1 MLNVSKLKNYKCL
14 IIYPPNQLMDIET
27 PRPDGSLGP
36 LYLASALEKIGIE
49 VDVLDASVGSKEFTL
64 EETFHRRIRQGN
76 GLIRIGMNFNEIAD
90 YVQKNNYK
98 IVAISSNFTPQ
109 TNMALKTAEAI
120 KEKNNEIKIFAGGIN
135 ARNLL
140 NRFLKTGNFDGICLS
155 EGEIIFP
162 KMILAVINNYS
173 LAKIPGTASVDK
185 NGKIITNPVDQSCFP
200 KTLDDLQMPKWD
212 SLPFEKYEKIAS
224 PHGVNVNDRGAER
237 YAPIMTSR
245 GCPFKCAYCHI
256 SEEKNNSA
264 IFGDI
269 GSLRTHSIER
279 VIKEIDYLISLKV
292 KKLFFE
298 DDSLLAHKD
307 RVKTIFKKVRNKK
320 LSIANVNGVNLVHF
334 FNTKNRDG
342 WINGKFDIDT
352 EYLEILKDSGFDQI
366 VFPVESASK
375 RILKLYATNKVNL
388 DRMNLFS
395 LMKTMSDIGIQAP
408 VNMMIGFPDETEQEI
423 NLSIDFAKKL
433 MDYGA
438 PYVTFFIPIPFPGSS
453 LYNIAIN
460 GDYLNKDFDPDKMNW
475 KNPVMKN
482 TTVKPERLI
491 EIRDRANKE
500 VNTKEHLKKRLINS
514 AGHRFAEQI
523 N

>member
-1 MLNVSKLKNYKCL
+1 MNKSKKHFKCL

-36 LYLASALEKIGIE
+36 LYLAAVLDSIGIE
-49 VDVLDASVGSKEFTL
+49 TDVLDASVGSDDFSLKD
-64 EETFHRRIRQGN
+64 TFYRRIRQGN

-90 YVQKNNYK
+90 HVQKKHYNF
-98 IVAISSNFTPQ
+98 VAISSNFTPQ
-109 TNMALKTAEAI
+109 TNMAFKTAEAI
-120 KEKNNEIKIFAGGIN
+120 KEKNNEIKIFAGGVN
-135 ARNLL
+135 ARNLSQ
-140 NRFLKTGNFDGICLS
+140 RFLKTGNFDGICLS
-155 EGEIIFP
+155 EGEKIFP
-162 KMILAVINNYS
+162 KMILASINNYS
-173 LAKIPGTASVDK
+173 ISKIPGTASINED
-185 NGKIITNPVDQSCFP
+185 GKIITNPVDKTCFP
-200 KTLDDLQMPKWD
+200 KLLDDIPMPKWI
-212 SLPFEKYEKIAS
+212 SLPFQKYEKIAS
-224 PHGVNVNDRGAER
+224 PHGVNISDRGAER

-256 SEEKNNSA
+256 SEEKNNSST
-264 IFGDI
+264 FGDI
-269 GSLRTHSIER
+269 GNLRVHSIER
-279 VIKEIDYLISLKV
+279 VIEEIDYLISLKV

-298 DDSLLAHKD
+298 DDSLLAHKK
-307 RVKTIFKKVRNKK
+307 RVKTIFTKVKDRK

-334 FNTKNRDG
+334 FNTKDRSG
-342 WINGKFDIDT
+342 WKDGKFNIDN
-352 EYLEILKDSGFDQI
+352 EYLRILKDSGFDQI

-375 RILKLYATNKVNL
+375 RILKLYATNKINL
-388 DRMNLFS
+388 DRMDLFS
-395 LMKTMSDIGIQAP
+395 LMKIMSKMDIQAP
-408 VNMMIGFPDETEQEI
+408 VNMMIGFPDETEKEI
-423 NLSIDFAKKL
+423 NMSIDFAKML

-460 GDYLNKDFDPDKMNW
+460 GDYLDKNFDTDKMNW

-482 TTVKPERLI
+482 TTVNPERLV

-514 AGHRFAEQI
+514 AGHRFIEQI

>member
-1 MLNVSKLKNYKCL
+1 MIKKKNNKVI

-49 VDVLDASVGSKEFTL
+49 TEVLDASVGSKEYSL
-64 EETFHRRIRQGN
+64 KNTFYRRIRQGN

-90 YVQKNNYK
+90 YVHKNHYNF
-98 IVAISSNFTPQ
+98 VAISSNFTPQ
-109 TNMALKTAEAI
+109 TRMALKTAEAI
-120 KEKNNEIKIFAGGIN
+120 KEKNNDIKIFAGGIN
-135 ARNLL
+135 ARNLAQ
-140 NRFLKTGNFDGICLS
+140 RFLNTGNFDGICLS

-162 KMILAVINNYS
+162 KMIIASTNNYPIS
-173 LAKIPGTASVDK
+173 KISGTASIDIS
-185 NGKIITNPVDQSCFP
+185 GKVITNPVDQSCFP
-200 KTLDDLQMPKWD
+200 KSLDDLSMPKWD
-212 SLPFEKYEKIAS
+212 ALPFEKYEKISS

-245 GCPFKCAYCHI
+245 GCPFKCTYCHI
-256 SEEKNNSA
+256 SEEKNNPS

-269 GSLRTHSIER
+269 GSLRVHSINR
-279 VIKEIDYLISLKV
+279 VIQEIDYLVSLKV

-307 RVKTIFKKVRNKK
+307 RVKTIFRKVKNKK

-334 FNTKNRDG
+334 FNTHTREG
-342 WINGKFDIDT
+342 WVNGQFDIDY

-366 VFPVESASK
+366 VFPVESGAK

-388 DRMNLFS
+388 DRMDLFL
-395 LMKTMSDIGIQAP
+395 LMKTMTKIGIQAP
-408 VNMMIGFPDETEQEI
+408 VNMMIGFPDETEKEI
-423 NLSIDFAKKL
+423 NMTIDFAKKL
-433 MDYGA
+433 TEYGA
-438 PYVTFFIPIPFPGSS
+438 PYITFFIPIPFPGST
-453 LYNIAIN
+453 LYNIALN
-460 GDYLNKDFDPDKMNW
+460 GDYLDKNFDTDKMNW

-482 TTVKPERLI
+482 TSVSPERLI
-491 EIRDRANKE
+491 EIRDQANKE
-500 VNTKEHLKKRLINS
+500 VNTKEHLKKRVINS

>member
-514 AGHRFAEQI
+514 AGHRFVEQI

>member
-140 NRFLKTGNFDGICLS
+140 NRFLKTGNFDGVCLS

>member
-1 MLNVSKLKNYKCL
+1 MLNFSKLKNYKCL